1 MNKTFQWNGEKFYFS
16 ALEAE
21 TTRKFIPEATK
32 TAKALEDYEKMLQEQ
47 GIFLVQMILLQNA
60 KIIDAF
66 LDTILGEGAVEKMF
80 KGYDLGERVAATQ
93 KLTRLNNA
101 QVKEYGE
108 AASKGLFA

>member
-32 TAKALEDYEKMLQEQ
+32 TAKALEDYEKDVV
-47 GIFLVQMILLQNA
+47 GVGNLLSA
-60 KIIDAF
+60 DDIIAECKIIDAF

-108 AASKGLFA
+108 AASNGLFA

>member
-1 MNKTFQWNGEKFYFS
+1 MERS
-16 ALEAE
+16 
-21 TTRKFIPEATK
+21 FISRHWKQRQQENLFPKQQK
-32 TAKALEDYEKMLQEQ
+32 TAKALEDYEKDVV
-47 GIFLVQMILLQNA
+47 GVGNLLSA
-60 KIIDAF
+60 DDIIAECKIIDAF

>member
-32 TAKALEDYEKMLQEQ
+32 TAKALEDYEKDVV
-47 GIFLVQMILLQNA
+47 GVGNLLSA
-60 KIIDAF
+60 DDIIAECKIIDAF
-66 LDTILGEGAVEKMF
+66 LDTI
-80 KGYDLGERVAATQ
+80 LGERVAATQ

>member
-1 MNKTFQWNGEKFYFS
+1 MERS
-16 ALEAE
+16 
-21 TTRKFIPEATK
+21 FISRHWKQRQQENLFPKQK
-32 TAKALEDYEKMLQEQ
+32 TAKALEDYEKDVV
-47 GIFLVQMILLQNA
+47 GVGNLLSA
-60 KIIDAF
+60 DDIIAECKIIDAF
-66 LDTILGEGAVEKMF
+66 LDTILGEGAAEKMF